1 MGGVLCVENAY
12 VAKARLQRLR
22 KYLPVSQNH
31 LRADIPQGMNW
42 QEPLEFAPVLTLSD
56 DLSEAM
62 EMMMEIDNI
71 CEKFPGLDCGACGA
85 PSCRSLAEDVVKGQ
99 AKESDCVFVLR
110 EEIRQMA
117 DIFKNIS
124 GEDRK

>member
-1 MGGVLCVENAY
+1 
-12 VAKARLQRLR
+12 
-22 KYLPVSQNH
+22 
-31 LRADIPQGMNW
+31 MNW